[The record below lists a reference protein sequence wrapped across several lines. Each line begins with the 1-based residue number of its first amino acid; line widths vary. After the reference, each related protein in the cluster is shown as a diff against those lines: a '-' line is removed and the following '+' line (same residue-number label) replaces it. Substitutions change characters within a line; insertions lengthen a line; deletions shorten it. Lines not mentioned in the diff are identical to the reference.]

1 MTKLHLNLDE
11 FPTLANSR
19 VYSLELISQ
28 LERAIAS
35 RAPMLTPLLCVAAGG
50 SLGRLE
56 ARLGSDLDSIM
67 LYAPGAW
74 APLAGD
80 EVASILFFCAA
91 ECGLKAPK
99 PWGIYRTPIKPETLW
114 AASSFGDLDEAPSV
128 FGTRIQLLLD
138 ARPLYGH
145 ASFKQV
151 RREILCWYAAPATFG
166 MDDRWAYL
174 RRDLARYV
182 NAYTNWQLFKL
193 ERSVDDSWLV
203 RQAKLRSS
211 RFLTWLGLWLVLDSL
226 DQLVDPAPEIIDA
239 LFDLTPL
246 ERVARTMGYAAP
258 ALFRTLLV
266 NYERVMTIFA
276 EPEARHELLQRG
288 PEGVPSDARGVS
300 KAFDSILVAT
310 DNMRSAVGQF
320 MRLSSRPTLANY
332 WL

>member
-1 MTKLHLNLDE
+1 MTKPHLNLDE

-19 VYSLELISQ
+19 VYSLELIGH

-35 RAPMLTPLLCVAAGG
+35 RSHTLTPLLCVAAGG

-67 LYAPGAW
+67 LQAPGDW
-74 APLAGD
+74 APRACD
-80 EVASILFFCAA
+80 EVASTLFSCAA

-99 PWGIYRTPIKPETLW
+99 PWGIYRTPTKPEALC
-114 AASSFGDLDEAPSV
+114 AAGGFGNLDEAPAV

-145 ASFKQV
+145 TSFKQV
-151 RREILCWYAAPATFG
+151 RREVLGWYAAPATFAI
-166 MDDRWAYL
+166 DDRWAYL
-174 RRDLARYV
+174 RRDLVRYA
-182 NAYTNWQLFKL
+182 NSYTNWQLFKL
-193 ERSVDDSWLV
+193 ERSVDDSWLL

-211 RFLTWLGLWLVLDSL
+211 RYLTWLGLWLVLESL
-226 DQLVDPAPEIIDA
+226 DQILDPAPAVIDA

-246 ERVARTMGYAAP
+246 ERIANTMSLAAP
-258 ALFRTLLV
+258 TLFRSLLV

-276 EPEARHELLQRG
+276 EPEARQELLQRG
-288 PEGVPSDARGVS
+288 PERAPSNARGVS
-300 KAFDSILVAT
+300 KVFDSILVAT
-310 DNMRSAVGQF
+310 DNMRNAVGQF
-320 MRLSSRPTLANY
+320 MTLSSRRTLANY